1 MRNVSDRSCRENQNT
16 HIVFSNFFSRKS
28 CRLLDNGE
36 KCGTARQATDDN
48 IIRFM
53 PIACWKT
60 KVRDTDSEYVILIAF
75 SWQQWLRELATMLR
89 NTYTASLVILYLV
102 LATLWIESG
111 TVYPAQLAKYLGDLF
126 SNLTVIVMNNE

>member
-1 MRNVSDRSCRENQNT
+1 
-16 HIVFSNFFSRKS
+16 
-28 CRLLDNGE
+28 
-36 KCGTARQATDDN
+36 
-48 IIRFM
+48 M

-75 SWQQWLRELATMLR
+75 SWQQWLRERASMLR

-111 TVYPAQLAKYLGDLF
+111 TVCPAQLARYLGDLF